1 MINNSP
7 NVGVFYAVYNSSVLF
22 PVSGNE
28 DTSAQRQTQVVS
40 SVIAATVGQNMTFQD
55 LLEPVTIVLRIK
67 GKVRLSFVN

>member
-67 GKVRLSFVN
+67 GKVRLIKIV